1 MLKIKPVVKVEVEV
15 EVPGGK
21 VYRIGSDV
29 LEILYEIYRGGSILY
44 AAKRLGIAY
53 SRVWERIA
61 RLEAQLGERVLNT
74 RRGRGGTRL
83 TALGLALVKA
93 YREGH
98 VNCYEV
104 PTGETS
110 VPFTPK
116 LVYAGSDDFIVRKV
130 LSRLSSEDVT
140 VESYWIGSISGLA
153 SVVLRE
159 ADVGGI
165 HVIGDEGYNEWLVK
179 EFARGYNVSYL
190 YGYER
195 SLGFATNQLSYRN
208 IESVIRDLCRG
219 RLRIANRVPGAGSR
233 RLLEKLLIDSG
244 CRDFML
250 IPGWGEEYSTHQ
262 DVLDALKKG
271 EADVGVVAMH
281 DALRYG
287 LNYIHIV
294 WERFDFVMNKT
305 KHGRVFSRTLCE
317 VIDEGLPEGYKA
329 YRDSCRVEDL

>member
-1 MLKIKPVVKVEVEV
+1 MFKIKPVVSVEVEV
-15 EVPGGK
+15 EIPGGK
-21 VYRIGSDV
+21 VYRVDNDT
-29 LEILYEIYRGGSILY
+29 LEILYEIYRGGSILH
-44 AAKRLGIAY
+44 AAKRLGMAY

-61 RLEAQLGERVLNT
+61 RLEAQLGERILNT

-83 TALGLALVKA
+83 TPLGLALVKA
-93 YREGH
+93 YREGYL
-98 VNCYEV
+98 NYDRGSI
-104 PTGETS
+104 GEAS
-110 VPFTPK
+110 VPFTAK
-116 LVYAGSDDFIVRKV
+116 LVYAGSDDFVVRKI
-130 LSRLSSEDVT
+130 LSKLSSEDVS

-179 EFARGYNVSYL
+179 GFARGYNVSYL
-190 YGYER
+190 HGYER
-195 SLGFATNQLSYRN
+195 SLGFATSQSSYETVEG
-208 IESVIRDLCRG
+208 IIRDLCRG

-244 CRDFML
+244 CRDFKL

-262 DVLDALKKG
+262 DVLDAVRNG
-271 EADVGVVAMH
+271 DADIGVVAMY
-281 DALRYG
+281 DALKYG

-305 KHGRVFSRTLCE
+305 RYSRIFSSTLCE
-317 VIDEGLPEGYKA
+317 FIDEGLPEGYRT
-329 YRDSCRVEDL
+329 YRGSCRVEDL